1 MSKKQVIKLTESEL
15 HNIIKESVKKVLN
28 ENDFTPTSHR
38 YTPSWGDENRKKI
51 QMQVSK
57 DRQKARLK
65 DCTTNTISDWLDV
78 QFDEETGLTY
88 VIDKNGQRENL
99 CNFALYHFVD

>member
-1 MSKKQVIKLTESEL
+1 
-15 HNIIKESVKKVLN
+15 
-28 ENDFTPTSHR
+28 
-38 YTPSWGDENRKKI
+38 
-51 QMQVSK
+51 MQVSK

-99 CNFALYHFVD
+99 CNFVLYHPID